1 MWLREYVL
9 WEGEQVIKR
18 EKRRYLALE
27 VVSEQPVD
35 ERAVLDAVQAS
46 VSRLFGEY
54 GASKTNLK
62 LITYIPEKRQFVI
75 CCSHTMLEKV
85 RAAIASIMEVNGK
98 PAAMHVVC
106 VSGTLKA
113 LSKKT

>member
-1 MWLREYVL
+1 MV
-9 WEGEQVIKR
+9 KR

-27 VVSEQPVD
+27 VAGDQTVD
-35 ERAVLDAVQAS
+35 EGAVLDAVQAS

-54 GASKTNLK
+54 GASKANLK
-62 LITYIPEKRQFVI
+62 LITYIPEKHQFVI
-75 CCSHTMLEKV
+75 CCSHIMLEKV

-98 PAAMHVVC
+98 TAAMHVVG

>member
-1 MWLREYVL
+1 MV
-9 WEGEQVIKR
+9 KR

-27 VVSEQPVD
+27 VAGDQPVD
-35 ERAVLDAVQAS
+35 EGAVLDAVQAS
-46 VSRLFGEY
+46 VIRLFGEY

-62 LITYIPEKRQFVI
+62 MIKSIPEKRQFVI
-75 CCSHTMLEKV
+75 CCSHVMLEKV

-98 PAAMHVVC
+98 PAAMHVVG

>member
-1 MWLREYVL
+1 M
-9 WEGEQVIKR
+9 IKR

-27 VVSEQPVD
+27 AVNEQPLN
-35 ERAVLDAVQAS
+35 EGKILDAVQAS
-46 VSRLFGEY
+46 VHRLFGEY

-62 LITYIPEKRQFVI
+62 LIKYVPEKRQVVVR
-75 CCSHTMLEKV
+75 CSHTMLEEV
-85 RAAIASIMEVNGK
+85 RAAIASTVEVNGK
-98 PAAMHVVC
+98 AAAIHVVG

>member
-9 WEGEQVIKR
+9 WEGKQMIKR

-27 VVSEQPVD
+27 VACDQPVD

-46 VSRLFGEY
+46 VIRLFGEY
-54 GASKTNLK
+54 GASKTNLR
-62 LITYIPEKRQFVI
+62 LITYIPEKHQVVI

-98 PAAMHVVC
+98 TAAIHVVG

>member
-1 MWLREYVL
+1 M
-9 WEGEQVIKR
+9 IKR

-27 VVSEQPVD
+27 VASEQPVD
-35 ERAVLDAVQAS
+35 ERSVLDAVHAS
-46 VSRLFGEY
+46 VRRLFGEY

-75 CCSHTMLEKV
+75 CCSHKMLEKV
-85 RAAIASIMEVNGK
+85 RAAISTIIEINGRT
-98 PAAMHVVC
+98 AAMHVVG

>member
-1 MWLREYVL
+1 M
-9 WEGEQVIKR
+9 IKR

-27 VVSEQPVD
+27 VAGDQPVD
-35 ERAVLDAVQAS
+35 ERTVFNAVQAS

-62 LITYIPEKRQFVI
+62 LIKYIPEKRQVVI
-75 CCSHTMLEKV
+75 CCSHIMLEQV
-85 RAAIASIMEVNGK
+85 RAAIASIMELNGETV
-98 PAAMHVVC
+98 AVHVVG

-113 LSKKT
+113 LSKRT